1 MLRTSLISFA
11 RLLAAG
17 LVSCCL
23 AVSLVA
29 VPGAGAALADVR
41 RADVVMGQTVEARD
55 LAVAQC
61 PSIDSQYAYVMDAGG
76 TVYFERNA
84 DEPVKIASITKVMT
98 AIVALENASLSDKVT
113 VSEAAAEIG
122 ESSASLQEGDTLDV
136 ESALCALMVP
146 SGNDAAVAL
155 AETVGAQLADG
166 ASDAQATFVNAMNAK
181 AVEIGC
187 ADTLYANPHGLD
199 ADGFEGDHHSTAADV
214 AKVCAYAMKN
224 ETFRSI
230 VAGGDTTIQVVREGN
245 KTDIELEST
254 DELLD
259 IYEYAIG
266 IKTGFTQ
273 LAGASF
279 AGAASKDGK
288 ELYAVVLNS
297 SSEAQRFADAQTLF
311 EWAYE
316 HEVVYPLAHT
326 PETTTMTVDGTS
338 VEVPVIAEVAHTG
351 WIDRTV
357 KATLADPDAEATVFD
372 LNGNVSQLVELADI
386 DYDVSAGDV
395 VGHITFKQRNNVIA
409 EMDLVACE
417 DVAAPNLIEGIG
429 IWWDRLFRSFSGDP
443 GVASSRTL
451 NETPLIVDKTAVL

>member
-1 MLRTSLISFA
+1 MLRTNVIRLRSALAAGAVSLC
-11 RLLAAG
+11 LAAG
-17 LVSCCL
+17 LVL
-23 AVSLVA
+23 A
-29 VPGAGAALADVR
+29 PAADAAYADVR
-41 RADVVMGQTVEARD
+41 RADEIMGQTVETRD

-61 PSIDSQYAYVMDAGG
+61 PSIDAQYAIVTDADG
-76 TVYFERNA
+76 TVYFARNA
-84 DEPVKIASITKVMT
+84 DAPAKIASITKVMT
-98 AIVALENASLSDKVT
+98 AVVALENASLTDKVV
-113 VSEAAAEIG
+113 VSEEAAQVG
-122 ESSASLQEGDTLDV
+122 ESSASLQAGDVMDM
-136 ESALCALMVP
+136 ESALYALLVP
-146 SGNDAAVAL
+146 SGNDAAVAI
-155 AETVGAQLADG
+155 AETVGAALPDG
-166 ASDAQATFVNAMNAK
+166 ASDAQAAFVAAMNAK
-181 AVEIGC
+181 AAEIGC

-214 AKVCAYAMKN
+214 AKLCAYAMRN
-224 ETFRSI
+224 ETFRTI
-230 VAGGDTTIQVVREGN
+230 VGGGSTTITVTRDGASA
-245 KTDIELEST
+245 DIELQST

-259 IYEYAIG
+259 MYEYALG

-279 AGAASKDGK
+279 ASAASKDGK
-288 ELYAVVLNS
+288 ELYAAVLNS
-297 SSEAQRFADAQTLF
+297 SSEAQRFVDAQTLF

-316 HEVVYPLAHT
+316 HEIVYPLAYT
-326 PETTTMTVDGTS
+326 PETTTMAMDGAS
-338 VEVPVIAEVAHTG
+338 REVPVIAEVAHTG
-351 WIDRTV
+351 WIDKTV

-372 LNGNVSQLVELADI
+372 LNGNVSQVVELADI
-386 DYDVSAGDV
+386 DYDVRAGDV

>member
-61 PSIDSQYAYVMDAGG
+61 PSIDSQYAYVMDADG

-166 ASDAQATFVNAMNAK
+166 ASDAQAAFVNAMNAK
-181 AVEIGC
+181 AAEIGC

-259 IYEYAIG
+259 VYEYAIG

-326 PETTTMTVDGTS
+326 PETTTMTTDGTS

-351 WIDRTV
+351 WIDKTV

-417 DVAAPNLIEGIG
+417 DVTAPNLIEGIG

>member
-61 PSIDSQYAYVMDAGG
+61 PSIDSQYAYVMDADG

-166 ASDAQATFVNAMNAK
+166 ASDAQAAFVNAMNAK
-181 AVEIGC
+181 AAEIGC
-187 ADTLYANPHGLD
+187 VDTLYANPHGLD

-326 PETTTMTVDGTS
+326 PETTTMTTDGTS

-351 WIDRTV
+351 WIDKTV

-372 LNGNVSQLVELADI
+372 LNGNVSQMVELADI

>member
-61 PSIDSQYAYVMDAGG
+61 PSIDSQYAYVMDADG

-166 ASDAQATFVNAMNAK
+166 ASDAQAAFVSAMNAK
-181 AVEIGC
+181 AAEIGC

-259 IYEYAIG
+259 VYEYAIG

-326 PETTTMTVDGTS
+326 PETTTMTTDGTS

-351 WIDRTV
+351 WIDKTV

-372 LNGNVSQLVELADI
+372 LNGNVSQMVELADI